1 MRSITM
7 SRDVRILRRYAPSTP
22 PHQVRWIASARRRCL
37 ASAPQRWHPSPARK
51 SLHRV
56 PLLLDPAFARRSA
69 PRRSGPRTR
78 ISKVLAIGRM
88 LASLG

>member
-1 MRSITM
+1 MKSIAM
-7 SRDVRILRRYAPSTP
+7 LRDLRDLRRYAPSAP

-37 ASAPQRWHPSPARK
+37 ASAPQRWHTSPARK

-56 PLLLDPAFARRSA
+56 PLLLDPAFARRRA
-69 PRRSGPRTR
+69 RRRPGPRAR
-78 ISKVLAIGRM
+78 ASKVLSIGRL